1 MKGSEKGK
9 RVAKRK
15 RVAEPTVVYSK
26 HNRHCAVG
34 APATRNET
42 KAVEIVE
49 EIRSMPL
56 DDIVHFPMDALLW
69 NELKQTFSTCDQTN
83 ENFAVRQSTVAE
95 QAIIPEIITPD
106 YLEAFFFT
114 GTGRNYNMK
123 NKGFGFRWTEV
134 NDISQLSAL
143 FGNEHF
149 TPQDRLKTIKEEL
162 SPSIVKMIKKV
173 AFCYLRVMLIHFYY

>member
-1 MKGSEKGK
+1 MRIS
-9 RVAKRK
+9 
-15 RVAEPTVVYSK
+15 
-26 HNRHCAVG
+26 
-34 APATRNET
+34 
-42 KAVEIVE
+42 
-49 EIRSMPL
+49 
-56 DDIVHFPMDALLW
+56 
-69 NELKQTFSTCDQTN
+69 
-83 ENFAVRQSTVAE
+83 E

-162 SPSIVKMIKKV
+162 CPSIVEMIKKV